1 MTQMSVRDVVC
12 GMMVNPSKAAA
23 SQMYKNETYYFCHT
37 SCAKKFEINPIS
49 YLNNDLKVI
58 KSKPLVLSGD
68 NLRYSC
74 PMDPE
79 IIQLSPGSCPKCGMP
94 LEAMATGNEESKTT
108 KPELVKIFIATAL
121 WLPLLGS
128 HLPIFNSYEF
138 LALQACLSSLVV
150 FVFGLPILKSFFK
163 SLWPGPW
170 NMFTLVGLGVLASH
184 ALSLLA
190 VFHTEMFGH
199 HSYFESSA
207 GIIVLMLVG
216 QYLENR
222 LHKQANKALSQMIM
236 GIPKD
241 ARLIGPTGAET
252 NIPIDL
258 IQPGDLVRVRPGE
271 KIPIDGI
278 ILNGS
283 SSIDESMITGEPMPR
298 DVQSND
304 FVYAGTINLNGSF
317 TLTTKGSGKE
327 TMLAKIV
334 QMVEDA
340 KRTRLP
346 IQATVDAISKVMVPA
361 VLFIATLTFIYWI
374 IKNEEP
380 LGWVDA
386 LQKSIAV
393 LVIACPCALG
403 LATPMAVGV
412 GISRGA
418 KLGILVRR
426 GEHLENLMNINVL
439 VIDKTGTLT
448 EGKPNVSAI
457 HTSADIS
464 SEELLKYAASLAQ
477 TSSHPL
483 SKSIV
488 SFALKKGIEL
498 ISPMKINEEAGQ
510 GTTGSVSD
518 QAVALGKLPFLKLK
532 GYDTPNTI
540 LEALS
545 NNDSTK
551 VWVGIKGLI
560 AGFIELSD
568 SVKPSAAQAINQ
580 LQKEGIKIIL
590 LSGDNEHATSKVAKQ
605 LDIKE
610 YHGNNTPADKAEF
623 IKTLGLDGKK
633 VAMAGDGAN
642 DAPALA
648 LANVS
653 IAMGTG
659 TDLAQ
664 ESSGIILLK
673 GNLMAIVEARNLSK
687 FTIKAIRQN
696 LALAF
701 LYNLL
706 SIPLAAFGFLSPLLA
721 GLTMSLSSI
730 SVLINSLRLR
740 KISL

>member
-1 MTQMSVRDVVC
+1 MPLMSVRDVVC

-23 SQMYKNETYYFCHT
+23 SQIYKNETYYFCHT
-37 SCAKKFEINPIS
+37 SCAKKFEINPNS

-58 KSKPLVLSGD
+58 NTKPIVLSGGD
-68 NLRYSC
+68 LRYSC

-79 IIQLSPGSCPKCGMP
+79 IVQLSPGSCPKCGMP
-94 LEAMATGNEESKTT
+94 LAAMTTGNEESKTT
-108 KPELVKIFIATAL
+108 KPELIKIFIATAL

-128 HLPIFNSYEF
+128 HLPIFDSHEF
-138 LALQACLSSLVV
+138 LILQAGLSSLVV

-190 VFHTEMFGH
+190 VLQPEMFGH
-199 HSYFESSA
+199 HSYFESSS

-216 QYLENR
+216 QFLENR

-241 ARLIGPTGAET
+241 ARLIGPLGAET

-258 IQPGDLVRVRPGE
+258 VEPGDLVRVRPGE
-271 KIPIDGI
+271 KIPLDGI
-278 ILNGS
+278 IFNGN

-298 DVQSND
+298 DVESKD
-304 FVYAGTINLNGSF
+304 FVYAGTINLHGSF
-317 TLTTKGSGKE
+317 TLTTTRSGKE
-327 TMLAKIV
+327 TMLAKII

-346 IQATVDAISKVMVPA
+346 IQATVDAISKIMVPS

-374 IKNEEP
+374 MKNEGP

-418 KLGILVRR
+418 MLGILVRR

-457 HTSADIS
+457 HTSTNISAD
-464 SEELLKYAASLAQ
+464 ELLKYAASLAQ

-488 SFALKKGIEL
+488 SFALKKGSDLNFPTEIH
-498 ISPMKINEEAGQ
+498 EEAGQ
-510 GTTGSVSD
+510 GTSGIVSG
-518 QAVALGKLPFLKLK
+518 QATALGKLTFLKSK
-532 GYDTPNTI
+532 GFNNFNTA
-540 LEALS
+540 LEKFP

-568 SVKPSAAQAINQ
+568 PLKPSSTQAIKQ
-580 LQKEGIKIIL
+580 LQKEGVKIIL
-590 LSGDNEHATSKVAKQ
+590 LSGDNEHATSKVANQ
-605 LDIKE
+605 LEIKE
-610 YHGNNTPADKAEF
+610 YHGNKTPADKAEF
-623 IKTLGLDGKK
+623 IKNLILDGKK
-633 VAMAGDGAN
+633 VAMAGDGTN

-673 GNLMAIVEARNLSK
+673 GDLMAIIRARNLSK
-687 FTIKAIRQN
+687 FTIIAIRQN

-701 LYNLL
+701 VYNLVC
-706 SIPLAAFGFLSPLLA
+706 IPLAAFGFLSPLLA
-721 GLTMSLSSI
+721 GLSMSLSSI
-730 SVLINSLRLR
+730 SVLINSFRLH

>member
-1 MTQMSVRDVVC
+1 M
-12 GMMVNPSKAAA
+12 
-23 SQMYKNETYYFCHT
+23 
-37 SCAKKFEINPIS
+37 
-49 YLNNDLKVI
+49 
-58 KSKPLVLSGD
+58 
-68 NLRYSC
+68 
-74 PMDPE
+74 
-79 IIQLSPGSCPKCGMP
+79 
-94 LEAMATGNEESKTT
+94 
-108 KPELVKIFIATAL
+108 
-121 WLPLLGS
+121 
-128 HLPIFNSYEF
+128 
-138 LALQACLSSLVV
+138 
-150 FVFGLPILKSFFK
+150 
-163 SLWPGPW
+163 
-170 NMFTLVGLGVLASH
+170 
-184 ALSLLA
+184 
-190 VFHTEMFGH
+190 
-199 HSYFESSA
+199 
-207 GIIVLMLVG
+207 
-216 QYLENR
+216 
-222 LHKQANKALSQMIM
+222 
-236 GIPKD
+236 
-241 ARLIGPTGAET
+241 
-252 NIPIDL
+252 
-258 IQPGDLVRVRPGE
+258 
-271 KIPIDGI
+271 
-278 ILNGS
+278 
-283 SSIDESMITGEPMPR
+283 
-298 DVQSND
+298 
-304 FVYAGTINLNGSF
+304 
-317 TLTTKGSGKE
+317 
-327 TMLAKIV
+327 
-334 QMVEDA
+334 
-340 KRTRLP
+340 
-346 IQATVDAISKVMVPA
+346 
-361 VLFIATLTFIYWI
+361 
-374 IKNEEP
+374 KNEEP

-551 VWVGIKGLI
+551 VWVGIKGI
-560 AGFIELSD
+560 NVGFIELSD
-568 SVKPSAAQAINQ
+568 PIKPSSAKAIKQ
-580 LQKEGIKIIL
+580 LQNDGVKIIL
-590 LSGDNEHATSKVAKQ
+590 LSGDNEQTTAKVAKQ
-605 LDIKE
+605 LNINDFQ
-610 YHGNNTPADKAEF
+610 GNNTPADKAAF
-623 IKTLGLDGKK
+623 IKNLILQGKK
-633 VAMAGDGAN
+633 VAMAGDGTN

-740 KISL
+740 KISP

>member
-1 MTQMSVRDVVC
+1 MPLKSVQDVVC
-12 GMMVNPSKAAA
+12 GMMVNPDNAAA
-23 SQMYKNETYYFCHT
+23 NKTYNNETYYFCHG
-37 SCAKKFEINPIS
+37 SCAKKFESNPES
-49 YLNNDLKVI
+49 YLKNDLKVI
-58 KSKPLVLSGD
+58 KTKPMVLTGG

-79 IIQLSPGSCPKCGMP
+79 IIQVLPGSCPKCGMP
-94 LEAMATGNEESKTT
+94 LEAMATANEESKTT
-108 KPELVKIFIATAL
+108 NPELIKIFIAAAL

-128 HLPIFNSYEF
+128 HLPVFDSHEF
-138 LALQACLSSLVV
+138 LIVQAILSSLIV
-150 FVFGLPILKSFFK
+150 FIFGYPILNSFLK

-184 ALSLLA
+184 TLSLLA
-190 VFHTEMFGH
+190 VLQPEMFGH

-207 GIIVLMLVG
+207 GIVVLMLLG
-216 QYLENR
+216 QFLENR
-222 LHKQANKALSQMIM
+222 LHKQANKALSQMIKA
-236 GIPKD
+236 IPKE
-241 ARLIGPTGAET
+241 ARLIGPSGAEI

-271 KIPIDGI
+271 KIPLDGI
-278 ILNGS
+278 IAVGN

-298 DVQSND
+298 DVESKD
-304 FVYAGTINLNGSF
+304 FVYAGTVNINGSF
-317 TLTTKGSGKE
+317 TLTTTGSGKE
-327 TMLAKIV
+327 TMLAKII

-346 IQATVDAISKVMVPA
+346 IQATVDTISRIMVPF
-361 VLFIATLTFIYWI
+361 VLLIAALTLIYWI
-374 IKNEEP
+374 MKNEGP
-380 LGWVDA
+380 LGWIDA

-418 KLGILVRR
+418 MLGILVRK
-426 GEHLENLMNINVL
+426 GEHLENLMHINVL

-448 EGKPNVSAI
+448 DGKPSVTAI
-457 HTSADIS
+457 HS
-464 SEELLKYAASLAQ
+464 SSNIHPEELLKYAASLAQ
-477 TSSHPL
+477 SSNHPL

-488 SFALKKGIEL
+488 SFALKKGIAL
-498 ISPMKINEEAGQ
+498 NSPTEIHEEPGQ
-510 GTTGSVSD
+510 GTSGIISGQVT
-518 QAVALGKLPFLKLK
+518 ALGKLTFLNEK
-532 GYDTPNTI
+532 GINTSI
-540 LEALS
+540 NGLEEFA
-545 NNDSTK
+545 NNESTK
-551 VWVGIKGLI
+551 VWVGIKGI
-560 AGFIELSD
+560 NAGFIELSD
-568 SVKPSAAQAINQ
+568 PIKPSSAKAIKQ
-580 LQKEGIKIIL
+580 LQNDGVKIIL
-590 LSGDNEHATSKVAKQ
+590 LSGDNEQTTAKVAKQ
-605 LDIKE
+605 LNINDFQ
-610 YHGNNTPADKAEF
+610 GNNSPADKAAF
-623 IKTLGLDGKK
+623 IKNLILQGKK
-633 VAMAGDGAN
+633 VGMAGDGTN

-648 LANVS
+648 LAQVS

-673 GNLMAIVEARNLSK
+673 GDLMAIVNARKLSK
-687 FTIKAIRQN
+687 FTINAIRQN

-701 LYNLL
+701 IYNML

>member
-1 MTQMSVRDVVC
+1 MSVRDVVC
-12 GMMVNPSKAAA
+12 GMMVIPSKAAA
-23 SQMYKNETYYFCHT
+23 SHMYKNETYYFCHT
-37 SCAKKFEINPIS
+37 SCAKKFEINPTF
-49 YLNNDLKVI
+49 YLNNDLKII
-58 KSKPLVLSGD
+58 KSKPLVLSGGS
-68 NLRYSC
+68 LRYSC

-128 HLPIFNSYEF
+128 HLPFFNSHEF
-138 LALQACLSSLVV
+138 LFLQACLSSLVV

-184 ALSLLA
+184 TLSCLA
-190 VFHTEMFGH
+190 VIHPEMFGH

-207 GIIVLMLVG
+207 GIIVLMLIG
-216 QYLENR
+216 QYFENR

-278 ILNGS
+278 ILNGV

-304 FVYAGTINLNGSF
+304 FVFAGTINLNGSF
-317 TLTTKGSGKE
+317 TLTTKRSGKE

-361 VLFIATLTFIYWI
+361 VLLIATLTFIYWI

-386 LQKSIAV
+386 FQKSIAV

-418 KLGILVRR
+418 KLGILVRK

-448 EGKPNVSAI
+448 EGKPNVSEI
-457 HTSADIS
+457 HTSSEIS
-464 SEELLKYAASLAQ
+464 PEGLLKYAASLAQ
-477 TSSHPL
+477 ISSHPI

-488 SFALKKGIEL
+488 DFALKKGIKL
-498 ISPMKINEEAGQ
+498 ISPLEIHEEAGQ
-510 GTTGSVSD
+510 GTTGIVSD
-518 QAVALGKLPFLKLK
+518 QATALGKLTFLKLK
-532 GYDTPNTI
+532 GFTNFNTE
-540 LEALS
+540 LERLS

-551 VWVGIKGLI
+551 VWVGIQNSI

-568 SVKPSAAQAINQ
+568 LLKPSSTQAIKQ
-580 LQKEGIKIIL
+580 LQKDGVRIIL
-590 LSGDNEHATSKVAKQ
+590 LSGDNENVASKVANQ

-610 YHGNNTPADKAEF
+610 YHGNKTPDSKAEF
-623 IKTLGLDGKK
+623 IKNLILDGKK
-633 VAMAGDGAN
+633 VAMAGDGTN

-673 GNLMAIVEARNLSK
+673 GDLMAIIAARNLSK
-687 FTIKAIRQN
+687 FTINAIRQN

-701 LYNLL
+701 VYNLVC
-706 SIPLAAFGFLSPLLA
+706 IPLASIGFLSPLLA
-721 GLTMSLSSI
+721 GLLMSLSSV
-730 SVLINSLRLR
+730 SVLINSIRLH

>member
-1 MTQMSVRDVVC
+1 
-12 GMMVNPSKAAA
+12 
-23 SQMYKNETYYFCHT
+23 
-37 SCAKKFEINPIS
+37 
-49 YLNNDLKVI
+49 
-58 KSKPLVLSGD
+58 
-68 NLRYSC
+68 
-74 PMDPE
+74 
-79 IIQLSPGSCPKCGMP
+79 
-94 LEAMATGNEESKTT
+94 
-108 KPELVKIFIATAL
+108 
-121 WLPLLGS
+121 
-128 HLPIFNSYEF
+128 
-138 LALQACLSSLVV
+138 
-150 FVFGLPILKSFFK
+150 
-163 SLWPGPW
+163 
-170 NMFTLVGLGVLASH
+170 
-184 ALSLLA
+184 
-190 VFHTEMFGH
+190 
-199 HSYFESSA
+199 
-207 GIIVLMLVG
+207 MLVG

-488 SFALKKGIEL
+488 
-498 ISPMKINEEAGQ
+498 
-510 GTTGSVSD
+510 
-518 QAVALGKLPFLKLK
+518 GKLPFLKLK

-540 LEALS
+540 FEELS

-560 AGFIELSD
+560 SGFIELSD

-610 YHGNNTPADKAEF
+610 SHGNNTPADKAEF
-623 IKTLGLDGKK
+623 IKALGLEGKK
-633 VAMAGDGAN
+633 VAMAGDGTN

-673 GNLMAIVEARNLSK
+673 GDLMAIVEARNLSK

-730 SVLINSLRLR
+730 SVLINSLRMR
-740 KISL
+740 KIRL